1 MEAVKMLEAGLE
13 VSADS
18 EELEELKAKTMYFQS
33 TMAAKEEERQN
44 AVKERYGTLPDDV
57 KHFAVVFFPSS
68 SALLLTTVQNL
79 RWKQFPMALHRNYH
93 HFVVLRH
100 DIQPHPSSPLE
111 SIAKQIRR
119 PVGLVDCLLCREISQ
134 HGDHATRQTSLGLVY
149 ILTSGYTWCL
159 H

>member
-57 KHFAVVFFPSS
+57 KHFAVVATGGAPKCTVAEVSLDHMLCLVKEFISNGFASLDKRLILNAIATTTNSCIYRLSPQALSKALSAFHQIVISLPSS
-68 SALLLTTVQNL
+68 
-79 RWKQFPMALHRNYH
+79 
-93 HFVVLRH
+93 
-100 DIQPHPSSPLE
+100 
-111 SIAKQIRR
+111 
-119 PVGLVDCLLCREISQ
+119 
-134 HGDHATRQTSLGLVY
+134 
-149 ILTSGYTWCL
+149 IL
-159 H
+159 